1 MCGQCGIIW
10 GRKERSR
17 SEIKK
22 LTTIFTGLLAAN
34 EHRGRYATGV
44 ANIRMDGT
52 YEIHKAP
59 VNATM
64 FVISDEYEKLLN
76 NVDSQTTIL
85 MGHTRWPTQGSHL
98 DNNNNHP
105 LVIDNGTGDGSS
117 DGIGAIIGTH
127 NGHIS
132 NWKALFVSL
141 GYPRTTEVDS
151 EIILRMAQDAIKYGS
166 IDKSALVRLLSRCK
180 GQMSVVMTLLSE
192 PGRIIV
198 VKGNKPFVLMYNEKR
213 DVLLYASELD
223 FMSEILMQEGEW
235 IKADVRPMSVVAFEC
250 GNLRG

>member
-1 MCGQCGIIW
+1 MCGQCGIIF
-10 GRKERSR
+10 GKRDRSK

-64 FVISDEYEKLLN
+64 FVISDGYRKLMD

-98 DNNNNHP
+98 NNNNNHP
-105 LVIDNGTGDGSS
+105 LVIDDNTEDGTGV
-117 DGIGAIIGTH
+117 IIGTH

-132 NWKALFVSL
+132 NWKALFATL

-151 EIILRMAQDAIKYGS
+151 EIILRMAQDAIKSDS
-166 IDKSALVRLLSRCK
+166 IDKSALTRLLSRCK
-180 GQMSVVMTLLSE
+180 GQMSAVMTLLCE

-198 VKGNKPFVLMYNEKR
+198 VKGSKPLEIFYHRKR

-223 FMSEILMQEGEW
+223 FMAEILMQEGGW
-235 IKADVRPMSVVAFEC
+235 SAVDGRPMSVVEFRYED
-250 GNLRG
+250 LRV

>member
-10 GRKERSR
+10 GRKERSK
-17 SEIKK
+17 SEIEK

-44 ANIRMDGT
+44 ANIRMDST

-59 VNATM
+59 INATM
-64 FVISDEYEKLLN
+64 FMISDEYRKILD
-76 NVDSQTTIL
+76 NVDSRTTIL

-98 DNNNNHP
+98 NNVNNHP
-105 LVIDNGTGDGSS
+105 LVIGGDTS
-117 DGIGAIIGTH
+117 DGIRAIIGTH

-132 NWKALFVSL
+132 NWKALFTSL

-151 EIILRMAQDAIKYGS
+151 EIILRMAQDAVFNAS
-166 IDKSALVRLLSRCK
+166 INKNALVRLLSRCK
-180 GQMSVVMTLLSE
+180 GQMSAVMTLLSE

-198 VKGNKPFVLMYNEKR
+198 VKGNKPLEILYNKKW
-213 DVLLYASELD
+213 DVLLYASVLG
-223 FMSEILMQEGEW
+223 FMEDILLRESGW
-235 IKADVRPMSVVAFEC
+235 TAVDIRPMSVVAFEC
-250 GNLRG
+250 GNLQI

>member
-1 MCGQCGIIW
+1 MCGQCGIIF
-10 GRKERSR
+10 GNRNRSK

-44 ANIRMDGT
+44 ANIRMDGS
-52 YEIHKAP
+52 YEIYKAP
-59 VNATM
+59 VNASM
-64 FVISDEYEKLLN
+64 FVISDEYERLLR
-76 NVDSQTTIL
+76 NVDSQTTSL

-105 LVIDNGTGDGSS
+105 LVVGGGDGASM
-117 DGIGAIIGTH
+117 IIGTH

-132 NWKALFVSL
+132 NWKALFASL

-151 EIILRMAQDAIKYGS
+151 EIILRMALDAIKSDS
-166 IDKSALVRLLSRCK
+166 IDKSALVRLLARCK
-180 GQMSVVMTLLSE
+180 GQMSAVMTLLSE

-198 VKGNKPFVLMYNEKR
+198 VKGNKPLEILYNKKR
-213 DVLLYASELD
+213 DVLLYASELG
-223 FMSEILMQEGEW
+223 FMEDILLQDGEW
-235 IKADVRPMSVVAFEC
+235 SAVDVRPMSVVAFDVGEVV
-250 GNLRG
+250 GVG

>member
-1 MCGQCGIIW
+1 MCGQCGIIF
-10 GRKERSR
+10 GRRERSR

-34 EHRGRYATGV
+34 EHRGKYATGA

-64 FVISDEYEKLLN
+64 FVISDEYERLLH
-76 NVDSQTTIL
+76 NVDSKTAIL

-98 DNNNNHP
+98 DNRNNHP
-105 LVIDNGTGDGSS
+105 IVVGEE
-117 DGIGAIIGTH
+117 GAGQICGTH
-127 NGHIS
+127 NGHIL
-132 NWKALFVSL
+132 NWKALFASL

-151 EIILRMAQDAIKYGS
+151 EIIFRMAEDSVQDGKIDRKKYT
-166 IDKSALVRLLSRCK
+166 KLLAKCK
-180 GQMSVVMTLLSE
+180 GQMSAVAVLISDPE
-192 PGRIIV
+192 SIVII
-198 VKGNKPFVLMYNEKR
+198 KGNKPLVLLYHYEY

-223 FMSEILMQEGEW
+223 FMTQVLLRDGKWSHVSVKPI
-235 IKADVRPMSVVAFEC
+235 SVVV
-250 GNLRG
+250 LRCRDLHI